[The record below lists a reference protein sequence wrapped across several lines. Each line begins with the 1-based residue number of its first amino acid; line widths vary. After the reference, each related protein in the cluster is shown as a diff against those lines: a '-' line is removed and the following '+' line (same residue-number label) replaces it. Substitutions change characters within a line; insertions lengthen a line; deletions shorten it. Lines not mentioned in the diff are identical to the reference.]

1 MLLGYN
7 WRYKMSKFTVTSH
20 GTKFDFDTETWAEAV
35 IMAHVSQGI
44 KIRLDRS
51 SASLTKKDG
60 STDQDR
66 LDCAIKVAKSI
77 QSGEMPKSGGGG
89 SRLSIEDRAMKA
101 ALLVKLSFEKK
112 ETISEALERYTK
124 AIAKGQGK
132 DFEESMIEKV
142 QNALMGTKV
151 YVNTIEL
158 ERSKLAKE
166 DDIGELSL

>member
-1 MLLGYN
+1 
-7 WRYKMSKFTVTSH
+7 MSKFTVTSH
-20 GTKFDFDTETWAEAV
+20 GSKFEFDTESWLEAV
-35 IMAHVSQGI
+35 IMAHVQQGI

-66 LDCAIKVAKSI
+66 LDCAVKVAKTI

-89 SRLSIEDRAMKA
+89 SRLSIEDRALKA

-124 AIAKGQGK
+124 AIAEGQNK
-132 DFEESMIEKV
+132 DFEPEMVEKV
-142 QNALMGTKV
+142 RVALEGTKV
-151 YVNTIEL
+151 YINTIEL
-158 ERSKLAKE
+158 EESKLAKT
-166 DDIGELSL
+166 DDMGDLSL

>member
-1 MLLGYN
+1 
-7 WRYKMSKFTVTSH
+7 MSKFTVTSH
-20 GTKFDFDTETWAEAV
+20 GTKFEFDTESWLEAV
-35 IMAHVSQGI
+35 VMAHAMQGI

-51 SASLTKKDG
+51 SASLTKKEG

-89 SRLSIEDRAMKA
+89 SRLSIEDRALKA

-124 AIAKGQGK
+124 AIAEGQGK
-132 DFEESMIEKV
+132 DFEPEMVEKV
-142 QNALMGTKV
+142 QTALEGTKTYKNV
-151 YVNTIEL
+151 IQAEKDKVEDRNT
-158 ERSKLAKE
+158 
-166 DDIGELSL
+166 DDVSL

>member
-1 MLLGYN
+1 
-7 WRYKMSKFTVTSH
+7 MSKFTVTSH
-20 GTKFDFDTETWAEAV
+20 GTKFDFDTETGDWTDEV
-35 IMAHVSQGI
+35 ILAHAKQGI

-66 LDCAIKVAKSI
+66 LNCAMKVAKSI

-89 SRLSIEDRAMKA
+89 SRLTIKDRALKA

-124 AIAKGQGK
+124 AIAEGQKK
-132 DFEESMIEKV
+132 DFEPEMVEKV
-142 QNALMGTKV
+142 KAALENTPV
-151 YVNTIEL
+151 YKNMIEL
-158 ERSKLAKE
+158 EESKLVKT
-166 DDIGELSL
+166 DDMGDLSL